1 MNTIWLRHSGN
12 DLRQGD
18 LLDNCY
24 VASVS
29 DSFAPD
35 HDDDFVHLDRARL
48 IVVTQSCDLENVK
61 TPHVALCPVYTLDEF
76 ERCDQRFKAKGRWEE
91 VRRGKVEGLHL
102 LPGVDTPD
110 VNRSALVVDFKLIVS
125 LPIGYLRRHSSELE
139 DRPRLLTP
147 YVEHFS
153 QSFARFFMRV
163 GLPSQIPK
171 FT

>member
-1 MNTIWLRHSGN
+1 MNTIWIPHNGD

-18 LLDNCY
+18 ILEDCYIASISESLASSQAEDIIQLDT
-24 VASVS
+24 
-29 DSFAPD
+29 
-35 HDDDFVHLDRARL
+35 ARL

-76 ERCDQRFKAKGRWEE
+76 ESSDQRFKAKGRWEE

-110 VNRSALVVDFKLIVS
+110 NNRSALVVDFKLIVS
-125 LPIGYLRRHSSELE
+125 IPIGYLKRHTSELP

-163 GLPSQIPK
+163 GLPSQIPR
-171 FT
+171 FS